1 MRYPKMR
8 RLKLTRPQLA
18 AVTAVRFAA
27 ALLAM
32 GLLSASGRA
41 QPAALP
47 SASGA
52 ASANPAGAS
61 AQAPSALLSSMQLDQ
76 LCRRSLQLME
86 AGGVATADLG
96 RAATPLIQNV
106 RQACELLEVKAA
118 AGPLTYSVLTNLHAY
133 LGLAEAV
140 PRPYPFPEAA
150 AAQLTELREL
160 AARVDAHFRSLLEAK
175 DAQLSSPDPDDV
187 AHYAE
192 ANRLLPA
199 AVAGKP
205 RVVLLGD
212 SITENWRI
220 NEYFPE
226 RDFVN
231 RGIAGQTTGEMLG
244 RMKADV
250 LDLKP
255 AVVVILAGTNDLAR
269 NVPLSTIED
278 HLSMMADLA
287 TAHAI
292 RPVFASV
299 LPVSDVHKGVDPRFE
314 WTPARPPVLINGV
327 NQWLERFCM
336 QRGFT
341 YVNYFDA
348 LRNEAGMLTDDLS
361 DDGLH
366 PNGRGYRI
374 MAPLLDEA
382 VTPRRAPAPP
392 PPVPQVKPNQR
403 K

>member
-1 MRYPKMR
+1 
-8 RLKLTRPQLA
+8 
-18 AVTAVRFAA
+18 
-27 ALLAM
+27 
-32 GLLSASGRA
+32 
-41 QPAALP
+41 
-47 SASGA
+47 
-52 ASANPAGAS
+52 
-61 AQAPSALLSSMQLDQ
+61 MQLDQ
-76 LCRRSLQLME
+76 LCKRSLQLME
-86 AGGVATADLG
+86 SGGVAMPDLG

-106 RQACELLEVKAA
+106 RQACELLEVKAG
-118 AGPLTYSVLTNLHAY
+118 AGPLTYNVLTNLHAY

-150 AAQLTELREL
+150 SAQLTELREL

-175 DAQLSSPDPDDV
+175 EAQISSPDPDEV

-192 ANRLLPA
+192 PNRLLPA
-199 AVAGKP
+199 SVAGKP

-231 RGIAGQTTGEMLG
+231 RGISGQTTGEMLG
-244 RMKADV
+244 RMKTDV

-255 AVVVILAGTNDLAR
+255 AAVVILGGTNDLAR
-269 NVPLSTIED
+269 NVPLTTIED
-278 HLSMMADLA
+278 HFSMMADLA

-314 WTPARPPVLINGV
+314 WTPARPPALINGL

-348 LRNEAGMLTDDLS
+348 LRNEGGMLTDDLS

-382 VTPRRAPAPP
+382 VTPKRAPAPP
-392 PPVPQVKPNQR
+392 PPVPQVKPN
-403 K
+403 KGK